1 MLSIEHQPQCLW
13 MTNLDFILR
22 RILDKSKFPTHRG
35 IWQDC
40 ICFIISSPMFCCF
53 LNLYP
58 HRIGFKQQDV
68 EIRIVLLGHF
78 LSSLTFITFLLVPF
92 LIEARSFLRTRF
104 HHKAINGLNNTKLLL
119 LNFIVLCIM
128 RKKFT
133 LTQCVDFSQMHQQS
147 VRN

>member
-1 MLSIEHQPQCLW
+1 MLSIEHQPQYLW

-53 LNLYP
+53 LNIYP
-58 HRIGFKQQDV
+58 HRIGFKQQDI

-78 LSSLTFITFLLVPF
+78 LSPLTFIAFLLVHF
-92 LIEARSFLRTRF
+92 IIEARNFWELGSIIRQLMDLATQGCLSSTSLCCASWEKSSLW
-104 HHKAINGLNNTKLLL
+104 HNVSISLKCTNN
-119 LNFIVLCIM
+119 
-128 RKKFT
+128 
-133 LTQCVDFSQMHQQS
+133 Q
-147 VRN
+147 